1 MSILTFNFNGKKV
14 RTVFDSSGNAWFS
27 LDDIVSILEYK
38 NITEMKRNLGSWDRA
53 VFGIPTTNQNGIT
66 HERKMNAINESGL
79 YSAINNSRKQDIMA
93 FKGWIINEVLPSI
106 RRTWANTINSKK
118 PKIPFSEAAAGLE
131 VIYRSLNLS
140 EPCKLQLLHGLAE
153 DYGISF
159 NLLPD

>member
-27 LDDIVSILEYK
+27 LDDIVSVLEYK
-38 NITEMKRNLGSWDRA
+38 NITEMKRNLDSWDRA
-53 VFGIPTTNQNGIT
+53 VFGIPTINQNGIT

-79 YSAINNSRKQDIMA
+79 YSAINNSRKQDIRA
-93 FKGWIINEVLPSI
+93 FKGWIIAEVLPSI
-106 RRTWANTINSKK
+106 RKTWANTINSKQ

-153 DYGISF
+153 DYGVSF